1 MKSLLIYTYVL
12 CVSLVLSTQAFARVA
27 AEELQQQLD
36 NFDSL
41 IASFEQRV
49 SDQNFKLIDVQKGKF
64 FLKQPGKFK
73 WQYADQD
80 QDIVSDGKTIIFV
93 MRDLEQVIK
102 KDFAN
107 AIATVPSLIL
117 VTDSSKLTELF
128 AIEKL
133 ASQGG
138 VTRFQLLPKSLDSN
152 YESVDVSFLNGKLL
166 GLRLVDVLG
175 QTTEVILSE
184 TQNNPKISRSEFK
197 VKIPQGYDVIE
208 G

>member
-1 MKSLLIYTYVL
+1 MKSLLNFVYLV
-12 CVSLVLSTQAFARVA
+12 CASLLFSAYAFAQSD
-27 AEELQQQLD
+27 AEELQQQLG
-36 NFDSL
+36 NFNTL
-41 IASFEQRV
+41 IANFEQRV
-49 SDQNFKLIDVQKGKF
+49 SDQNFKLVDVQKGKL

-80 QDIVSDGKTIIFV
+80 QDIVSDGKTIFFV

-107 AIATVPSLIL
+107 AITTVPSLIL

-128 AIEKL
+128 AIKKL
-133 ASQGG
+133 SSQGG
-138 VTRFQLLPKSLDSN
+138 ITRFQLLPKSLDSN
-152 YESVDVSFLNGKLL
+152 YESVEVSFLNGKLL
-166 GLRLVDVLG
+166 GLRLVDVLS
-175 QTTEVILSE
+175 QTTEIILSE

>member
-27 AEELQQQLD
+27 AEELQQQLY

-80 QDIVSDGKTIIFV
+80 QDIVSDGKTIFFV

>member
-80 QDIVSDGKTIIFV
+80 QDIVSDGKTIFFV

-133 ASQGG
+133 SSQGG

>member
-80 QDIVSDGKTIIFV
+80 QDIVSDGKTIFFV

>member
-1 MKSLLIYTYVL
+1 MKILLIYTYVL

-80 QDIVSDGKTIIFV
+80 QDIVSDGKTIFFV